1 MVYVV
6 TDGSGY
12 VKIGVARQLKDR
24 LRAMQTG
31 NPRLITVLF
40 TFETSSLREDRK
52 LEKVLHNEFV
62 QHRLSFDSGF
72 ISEWFDD
79 QVLDRL
85 NASDDFIKY
94 ICDKYGFLKITAS
107 TGASYSDVEA
117 RRVDN
122 YKSVMSSLNI
132 YGGREQEEQDVAQA
146 EEEAKTNPV
155 FKPGDV
161 VTTKKTLA
169 IGKTYSGFS
178 FANGMGVWR
187 AVVCSVHE
195 WKYGFYYMLDNEIC
209 YSEEMLEVYQPW
221 KKPLSSKSA

>member
-12 VKIGVARQLKDR
+12 VKIGVASQLKDR
-24 LRAMQTG
+24 LCAMQTG

-52 LEKVLHNEFV
+52 LEKVLHNEFA
-62 QHRLSFDSGF
+62 QHRLSFDNGF

-85 NASDDFIKY
+85 NASDDFVKY
-94 ICDKYGFLKITAS
+94 ICDKYGFLKITAN
-107 TGASYSDVEA
+107 TGTSYSDVET

-122 YKSVMSSLNI
+122 YKTVMSSLNI
-132 YGGREQEEQDVAQA
+132 YGSQEQDGKDVGQV
-146 EEEAKTNPV
+146 EEEAKTNPI

-161 VTTKKTLA
+161 VTTKKTLD

-178 FANGMGVWR
+178 YANGMGVWR